1 MAKKLI
7 YIIAIIVYA
16 NINYLYSQNSY
27 LPLSN
32 SSNFYYEDVIYNE
45 IDNFHTSIKPYFARE
60 ITFKSRIDSLLITK
74 NNSYFFNSHLIKTE
88 SDNFNFNINPIIN
101 SIYSVGAY
109 RNSLFSSGIAINSDI
124 GKKISLNFN
133 YFLNATQLNYNI
145 PNIIGNSSIIPHFGK
160 CFDYYKGFNLYN
172 SFSGYISYSPA
183 EYIYFQA
190 GKDKNFF
197 GDGYRSLL
205 LSDNSNTM
213 PFVKASVNIWKIKYI
228 VLYQIMK
235 DINSDYNNYTFESLY
250 SYVYPYDVVYN
261 TNLESKYATSHYLSW
276 NLNKHINLNLFET
289 VIWRGSDSLGLR
301 GYDINYLNPIIF
313 FRPVEFSLGSP
324 DNVIMGGGGKIK
336 IAKKHHLYGQ
346 FILDE
351 FKLAEIKAKSG
362 WWGNKYGLQC
372 GIRSFDLFKIKGLYL
387 QAEFNYVRPFTYS
400 HGNSLEN
407 HGHYFQSN
415 AHPLGANFE
424 ELLFI
429 AKYRKN
435 RSVFSLKTIFVQYG
449 MDRDSVNVGQNIYRS
464 YNDHRN
470 EYGNYILQGSLVKN
484 IIAEIKYSYLINPK
498 WNLQFEAG
506 LLFNR
511 RVFEPRMTCI
521 CLDYGIRNYMN
532 IFAGF
537 KTNLFNYDIDY

>member
-7 YIIAIIVYA
+7 YIIVIIVYV

-32 SSNFYYEDVIYNE
+32 SSNFYYEDIIYNE

-74 NNSYFFNSHLIKTE
+74 NNSYIFNSHLIKTE

-133 YFLNATQLNYNI
+133 HFVNAASFNQDNI
-145 PNIIGNSSIIPHFGK
+145 RRIDSSSIVPHFGK
-160 CFDYYKGFNLYN
+160 YFQKSDNLYLFN
-172 SFSGYISYSPA
+172 SFSGYVSYSPA
-183 EYIYFQA
+183 EYINFQA

-213 PFVKASVNIWKIKYI
+213 PFVKASVNIWKVKYI

-235 DINSDYNNYTFESLY
+235 DINSDYDNY
-250 SYVYPYDVVYN
+250 
-261 TNLESKYATSHYLSW
+261 NLESKYATSHYLSW
-276 NLNKHINLNLFET
+276 NLNRFINLNLFET
-289 VIWRGSDSLGLR
+289 VIWRGEDSLGVR

-313 FRPVEFSLGSP
+313 FRPVEYSLGSP
-324 DNVIMGGGGKIK
+324 DNVIMGGGAKIK
-336 IAKKHHLYGQ
+336 IAKKQHLYGQ

-351 FKLAEIKAKSG
+351 FKLAEVKAKTG

-429 AKYRKN
+429 AKYKKK
-435 RSVFSLKTIFVQYG
+435 RSVFSVKAIYAKYG
-449 MDRDSVNVGQNIYRS
+449 IDKGDINVGQNIYRS
-464 YNDHRN
+464 YDDNRN
-470 EYGNYILQGSLVKN
+470 EYGNYILQGRLYKQLF
-484 IIAEIKYSYLINPK
+484 AEIKYSYLINPK
-498 WNLQFEAG
+498 WNLQFETGFTYRNLGNRRDFITVFAG
-506 LLFNR
+506 LR
-511 RVFEPRMTCI
+511 T
-521 CLDYGIRNYMN
+521 N
-532 IFAGF
+532 I
-537 KTNLFNYDIDY
+537 FNYDIDY

>member
-74 NNSYFFNSHLIKTE
+74 NNSYIFNSHLISE
-88 SDNFNFNINPIIN
+88 NFNFNINPIIN
-101 SIYSVGAY
+101 SISSIGFLDYSLFSVGAAL
-109 RNSLFSSGIAINSDI
+109 NTDV

-133 YFLNATQLNYNI
+133 YFVNAASFNQDNI
-145 PNIIGNSSIIPHFGK
+145 RRIDSSSIVPHFGK
-160 CFDYYKGFNLYN
+160 YFQKSDNLYLFN
-172 SFSGYISYSPA
+172 SFSGYVSYSPA
-183 EYIYFQA
+183 EYINFQA

-213 PFVKASVNIWKIKYI
+213 PFVKASVNIWKVKYI

-235 DINSDYNNYTFESLY
+235 DINSDYDNY
-250 SYVYPYDVVYN
+250 
-261 TNLESKYATSHYLSW
+261 NLESKYATSHYLSW
-276 NLNKHINLNLFET
+276 NLNKFINLNLFET
-289 VIWRGSDSLGLR
+289 VIWRGKDSLGFR

-324 DNVIMGGGGKIK
+324 DNIIMGGGGKIK

-351 FKLAEIKAKSG
+351 FKLSEVKAKSG

-372 GIRSFDLFKIKGLYL
+372 GIKSFDLFKIKGLYL
-387 QAEFNYVRPFTYS
+387 QAEYNYVRPFTYS

-407 HGHYFQSN
+407 HGHYLQAN

-435 RSVFSLKTIFVQYG
+435 RSVFLFKAIFARHGTDKDSL
-449 MDRDSVNVGQNIYRS
+449 NVGQNIYRS
-464 YNDHRN
+464 YDDNRN
-470 EYGNYILQGSLVKN
+470 EYSNYILQGNLQ
-484 IIAEIKYSYLINPK
+484 ELLFTELKYSYLLNPK
-498 WNLQFEAG
+498 WNLHFEVG
-506 LLFNR
+506 VMFKR
-511 RVFEPRMTCI
+511 RVMEYDDSYYDECCPI
-521 CLDYGIRNYMN
+521 PNPIIRNGIN
-532 IFAGF
+532 IFAGLR
-537 KTNLFNYDIDY
+537 TNLFNYDIDY